1 MQVQH
6 VVPAQQARS
15 HERTLDCP
23 CRPSQSVTKLPGEQP
38 AVVITHHPFKTPRS
52 TAT

>member
-1 MQVQH
+1 MKVQH

-23 CRPSQSVTKLPGEQP
+23 CRPSQSVTAAPGTQP
-38 AVVITHHPFKTPRS
+38 AVTITHHPFKTTRS
-52 TAT
+52 SR